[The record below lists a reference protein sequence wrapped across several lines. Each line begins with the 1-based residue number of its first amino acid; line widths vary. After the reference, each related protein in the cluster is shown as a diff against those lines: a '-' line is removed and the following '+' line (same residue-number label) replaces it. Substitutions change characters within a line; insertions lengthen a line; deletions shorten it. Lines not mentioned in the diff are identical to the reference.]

1 MGKMLCLNSLA
12 QKSVRMS
19 NIDRFV
25 VISDI
30 HGNIYALRALVHYI
44 RQHDISNVLILGD
57 VLTYGCDPNAVIE
70 LLKELQSERR
80 CIFIKGNHDQFYFDL
95 ANGEDP
101 FSYKMPDFV
110 KESVKWTYS
119 NCRYNLWEEFEWVE
133 SHYESGCF
141 FAHAN
146 PFEYGNWRYINNAD
160 DHLLAAEKLSTLDYK
175 IAFFGHTH
183 RQKIGVCSYHNNG
196 TSENVTFLDIN
207 EKHFT
212 VDLNMNNSVIITN
225 TGSVGQPR
233 GGEPSFIVV
242 SVFDAVVNMDII
254 GLSYDISPHL
264 EQINQ
269 SDMSLATRNKLI
281 SYFR

>member
-1 MGKMLCLNSLA
+1 
-12 QKSVRMS
+12 MS
-19 NIDRFV
+19 NIDRFAV
-25 VISDI
+25 VSDI
-30 HGNIYALRALVHYI
+30 HGNIYALKALVHYI
-44 RQHDISNVLILGD
+44 RQHDIANVLILGD

-95 ANGEDP
+95 ARGEDP
-101 FSYKMPDFV
+101 FSYKMPEFV
-110 KESVKWTYS
+110 KESVRWTYS
-119 NCRYNLWEEFEWVE
+119 NCRYDLWKEFEWVE

-160 DHLLAAEKLSTLDYK
+160 DHCLAAKKLSALDYK

-183 RQKIGVCSYHNNG
+183 RQKIGICSYENNEI
-196 TSENVTFLDIN
+196 SEEVGFIDNK
-207 EKHFT
+207 EKQFA
-212 VDLNMNNSVIITN
+212 VDLNVNNITICN

-233 GGEPSFIVV
+233 GGKPSFIVV
-242 SVFDAVVNMDII
+242 NVCGALVNMDII
-254 GLSYDISPHL
+254 DLSFDICPHL